1 MRIVVTPDGSE
12 IFITRRGTPGYVFYY
27 NFDTYASDD
36 ITVGLIDDEYGIAIT
51 PDGRTVY
58 AVCADSTIWPINVES
73 HEALIHIDCPERVWV
88 IAITP
93 DGTTG
98 YVTTFSGD
106 HTYALNL
113 SSNEFSDPIALGSS
127 SLYDIAITPDQ
138 APTALFTSVING
150 LTVTFDAST
159 STSPVGDVV
168 EWNWDFGDGDHE
180 TSTTPTISH
189 TYEGTGT
196 FTVTLTVVNTAG
208 TGTEE
213 TKTFTGQTVSNNG
226 GPSARSIQEIS
237 IESPPAPSAPPT
249 FTGKSKIT
257 SKKHSISLKTKWKA
271 SPSSDV
277 LLYEIFARNK
287 KIETIS
293 IGHPRHKTIHLHPH
307 YIHHHLSKKYRH
319 YLNSKYQVRA
329 VGPGGVVSPF
339 TPLRVVR

>member
-1 MRIVVTPDGSE
+1 MGTDIYPHFIAISPTKNEAYVTCNDDTVKIINTETNTLTGTPIPVTNPLRIVVTPDGSE

-180 TSTTPTISH
+180 TSTTRSPKLAH
-189 TYEGTGT
+189 T
-196 FTVTLTVVNTAG
+196 
-208 TGTEE
+208 
-213 TKTFTGQTVSNNG
+213 
-226 GPSARSIQEIS
+226 
-237 IESPPAPSAPPT
+237 
-249 FTGKSKIT
+249 
-257 SKKHSISLKTKWKA
+257 
-271 SPSSDV
+271 
-277 LLYEIFARNK
+277 
-287 KIETIS
+287 
-293 IGHPRHKTIHLHPH
+293 
-307 YIHHHLSKKYRH
+307 
-319 YLNSKYQVRA
+319 
-329 VGPGGVVSPF
+329 
-339 TPLRVVR
+339 